1 MYIGNFFAFRKY
13 FPEKTKK
20 KGCFRRKTSISY
32 SIAFEIME
40 D

>member
-20 KGCFRRKTSISY
+20 KDVLEEKHPSHIV
-32 SIAFEIME
+32 
-40 D
+40 